1 MDFTD
6 LFSSP
11 GFIVAV
17 SATKAAEDSRALQDL
32 SEHERTWDFAVA
44 SWTAVVL
51 YRFPWS
57 KRIQVVVV

>member
-32 SEHERTWDFAVA
+32 SEHERAWGFAVA
-44 SWTAVVL
+44 ACAAAVL
-51 YRFPWS
+51 CGF
-57 KRIQVVVV
+57 

>member
-17 SATKAAEDSRALQDL
+17 SATKAAEDSRALQYL

-44 SWTAVVL
+44 SWTAAVL
-51 YRFPWS
+51 CRF
-57 KRIQVVVV
+57 